1 HHIGGR
7 DYTPEGQ
14 MLLGVL
20 TYFYAIGV
28 YGSDEIASAL
38 ANNPNANILHR
49 MAFQNREPEV
59 VLRGFRRD
67 NRIAL
72 ENCLSGVLDDVWPCA
87 SKTDAEIE
95 TSRRVMNAIQADSY
109 ALDF

>member
-1 HHIGGR
+1 MLLQAPRLEIYAEEPIDETLHPPRIHFEQPPEDLRGCVKEHELVRLVENAVERVTHHIGGR

-38 ANNPNANILHR
+38 ANNPNANILH
-49 MAFQNREPEV
+49 
-59 VLRGFRRD
+59 
-67 NRIAL
+67 
-72 ENCLSGVLDDVWPCA
+72 
-87 SKTDAEIE
+87 
-95 TSRRVMNAIQADSY
+95 
-109 ALDF
+109 